1 MTKRKAGKPTVLGVR
16 ARADLITS
24 RVLHDLR
31 PGYSTGPHC
40 DPGLHIDL
48 LGLIRFFADF
58 SNFRRDF
65 ITIDVPHSVRPF
77 ACDLGRSFCHQ

>member
-1 MTKRKAGKPTVLGVR
+1 MSVGLRLCCCFVSDIHPY
-16 ARADLITS
+16 S
-24 RVLHDLR
+24 RLS
-31 PGYSTGPHC
+31 PGICVGFSHYSTGPQI
-40 DPGLHIDL
+40 DPGLQIDL

-77 ACDLGRSFCHQ
+77 ACDLGRSFCHH